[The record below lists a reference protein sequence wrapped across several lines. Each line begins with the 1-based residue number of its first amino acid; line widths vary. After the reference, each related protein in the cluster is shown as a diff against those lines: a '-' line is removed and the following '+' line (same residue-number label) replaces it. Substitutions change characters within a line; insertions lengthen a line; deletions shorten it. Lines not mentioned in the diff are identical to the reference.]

1 MRIDRLQVKEQ
12 MAYPVGFYVRNS
24 HFQETASYRGV
35 SVWDALYSWLQILQH
50 IFVGGLMLTNGY
62 HR

>member
-35 SVWDALYSWLQILQH
+35 SVWECLVFLASD
-50 IFVGGLMLTNGY
+50 LTAYICRGFDKC
-62 HR
+62 